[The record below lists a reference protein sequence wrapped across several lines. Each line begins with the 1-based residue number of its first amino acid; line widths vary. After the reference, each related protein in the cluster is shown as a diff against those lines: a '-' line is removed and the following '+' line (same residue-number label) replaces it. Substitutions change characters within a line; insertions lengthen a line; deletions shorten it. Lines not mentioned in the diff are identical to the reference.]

1 MGQQLVLV
9 LIGAG
14 AILLM
19 GILVL
24 VARTWRQVDQ
34 GRAMIVNKMGS
45 EPRVTFTGAIVLP
58 IVNRAEYMDLS
69 VKTIDVSR
77 RGKEGLI
84 CADNIRA
91 DIKVTFFVRVNKTVD
106 DVLRVAQSI
115 GCTRASQQSTFE
127 ELFLAKFSEALKTVG
142 KQMEF
147 EQLYTQRDHFKDRI
161 IQVIGKDLNGYVL
174 DDCAIDFLEQTP
186 MDSLDPQNVLDAL
199 GIRKITEITT
209 GANIDTNQLKQRER
223 MELGKQ
229 NLTSDEAMFRFE
241 QQRAEAEAKKNKE
254 IAVANAREENEA
266 NRFRLEEEKRT
277 HVERQR
283 AEEAIQMAE
292 QAKMRSVQVSEQGRI
307 REVEVEKVR
316 VSKAHDLEEGGRQR
330 EVELT
335 SIDKEKALE
344 VERRAIADIIRAR
357 IAVDKTV
364 AVEEEAI
371 KDLRMD
377 SEAKRHKQVTITNAE
392 AAAQE
397 MFIKDIKQAEAQQ
410 QVASA
415 TAKKQ
420 LILADAA
427 MEASDKDARAA
438 IRRAEGAQAE
448 HAAEGLA
455 HVRVKEA
462 DSIAHEKQGMVEARI
477 REAQVAVTEK
487 EGIVI
492 AENVRRKA
500 LAEAQGREA
509 EAIAIEKTGLAQA
522 VGKRENLL
530 AEVTAKQA
538 EAGAIE
544 ARMMAEAHGLAEKA
558 NAMKQLDGQA
568 REHEEYRLRLDN
580 DRIIALEQIKA
591 RVQMT
596 EQQAKVMAEAMTH
609 ADIKIVGGDGQ
620 FFDRFVRA
628 VSLGSSIDGVVENS
642 EVARK
647 MLGTY
652 ADSGNG
658 GGSGNSGGG
667 HGRAKLLADVK
678 DMVRTASGGG
688 AAVAGG
694 DATVSHLLA
703 SLMAKADDPTKS
715 KLKALLEQAKQLGAT
730 DDKVS

>member
-1 MGQQLVLV
+1 MDCCD
-9 LIGAG
+9 
-14 AILLM
+14 
-19 GILVL
+19 
-24 VARTWRQVDQ
+24 ARTQ
-34 GRAMIVNKMGS
+34 
-45 EPRVTFTGAIVLP
+45 P
-58 IVNRAEYMDLS
+58 I
-69 VKTIDVSR
+69 
-77 RGKEGLI
+77 
-84 CADNIRA
+84 
-91 DIKVTFFVRVNKTVD
+91 

-115 GCTRASQQSTFE
+115 GCVRASQQSTFE

-186 MDSLDPQNVLDAL
+186 LDILDPANVLDAL

-229 NLTSDEAMFRFE
+229 NLTSDEAIFRFE
-241 QQRAEAEAKKNKE
+241 QQRSEAEAKKNKE
-254 IAVANAREENEA
+254 IAIANAREQNEA
-266 NRFRLEEEKRT
+266 NRFQLEEEKRT

-292 QAKMRSVQVSEQGRI
+292 QAKLRSVQVSEQGRI

-316 VSKAHDLEEGGRQR
+316 VSKAHDLEEVGRQR

-335 SIDKEKALE
+335 NIDKEKALE
-344 VERRAIADIIRAR
+344 VERRSIADIIRAR

-377 SEAKRHKQVTITNAE
+377 ADAKRHKQMTITNAE

-397 MFIKDIKQAEAQQ
+397 LFIKDIKQAEAQQ
-410 QVASA
+410 QVATA

-420 LILADAA
+420 IILADAA
-427 MEASDKDARAA
+427 MEASDKEARAM
-438 IRRAEGAQAE
+438 IRRAEGTQAE
-448 HAAEGLA
+448 AAAEGLA

-462 DSIAHEKQGMVEARI
+462 DAIAHEKQGMVEARI

-487 EGIVI
+487 EGVVI

-522 VGKRENLL
+522 VGKREGLL

-544 ARMMAEAHGLAEKA
+544 ARMMAEAHGIAEKA

-580 DRIIALEQIKA
+580 DRVIALEQIKA
-591 RVQMT
+591 RVLMT

-642 EVARK
+642 AVARK
-647 MLGTY
+647 MLGDY
-652 ADSGNG
+652 GGGDGGGNG
-658 GGSGNSGGG
+658 SGGG
-667 HGRAKLLADVK
+667 GGRAKLLADVK
-678 DMVRTASGGG
+678 DMVRAASGNGG
-688 AAVAGG
+688 AAAAG
-694 DATVSHLLA
+694 DNATVSHLLA
-703 SLMAKADDPTKS
+703 SLMTKADDAQKN
-715 KLKALLEQAKQLGAT
+715 KLKALLEQARQLGAT